1 VSLAQFLF
9 NHLLVLDNRGVF
21 VNRIL
26 SRKGF
31 TLVELLVVIAIIGIL
46 VGLLLPAVQ
55 AAREAA
61 RRMQCQ
67 NNVKQIGLA
76 LMNYESATKRFPL
89 SHNVNSQLSWHVSV
103 LPYIEQ
109 GAVASQISEV
119 AGNYWLP
126 GKNDPW
132 GLTKMPFLHCPS
144 GPLDKMSTATGEN
157 ITATDLVPANTG
169 AAPFTTHYY
178 GLNGPRGNNPFVPN
192 TTFPLQSTLVHE
204 GVSLAGTGIFQ
215 AVTVITFGSISDG
228 TSNTMMIGEMSYFA
242 PLRTRYRSWVR
253 GGNGGLAFCV
263 SSRNV
268 VSAINSG
275 LKADRRV
282 PFNDIPMGSLHTG
295 GANFGNA
302 DGSVRFV
309 SDSLDMSAYFALA
322 SRNGGEVAQVEN

>member
-1 VSLAQFLF
+1 M
-9 NHLLVLDNRGVF
+9 
-21 VNRIL
+21 
-26 SRKGF
+26 SRSSQPKSAF

-76 LMNYESATKRFPL
+76 LMNYESATKRFPR
-89 SHNVNSQLSWHVSV
+89 SHNVDNQLSWHVAI

-109 GAVASQISEV
+109 ASISSQISTA
-119 AGNYWLP
+119 AGAYWLP

-132 GLTKMPFLHCPS
+132 GLTKLPFLHCPS

-169 AAPFTTHYY
+169 AAPYTTHYY
-178 GLNGPRGNNPFVPN
+178 GLNGPRGINPVTGAAYPN
-192 TTFPLQSTLVHE
+192 QSTLVHE
-204 GVSLAGTGIFQ
+204 GVALAATGVFQ
-215 AVTVITFGSISDG
+215 AASDVGFGGISDG
-228 TSNTMMIGEMSYFA
+228 SSNTILVGEMSYYA
-242 PLRTRYRSWVR
+242 PLRSRYRTWLR
-253 GGNGGLAFCV
+253 GGNGGLAFSV
-263 SSRNV
+263 GTRNV
-268 VSAINSG
+268 VSGINSG

-282 PFNDIPMGSLHTG
+282 PFNDIPMGSMHTG

-309 SDSLDMSAYFALA
+309 SDSIDLATYFALA